1 MRFIQG
7 QPEFK
12 SSLFKRKSV
21 VWFWSLFPQIHFFKF
36 CPCNPAVSFLNSLF
50 FKVTRDKNNEK
61 ESRQSFIFHFVSREK
76 IPLLRSSKWNTW
88 RRTVSGH
95 KKGPY
100 GCHRSRVRGPLC
112 RQIGSDG
119 TFDGVMETKDQM
131 HTFTDSREFCCA
143 TFDGVCCC
151 TRLPLS
157 FVLPQVLT
165 IQSEADKERAEA
177 KRKIAKLEDA
187 LRYNEK
193 GPNQKCYL
201 LLRYYIRVSQW
212 KFFLSVLH
220 LSQRNVLFRTDY
232 RVSVQKCC
240 N

>member
-119 TFDGVMETKDQM
+119 TFDGVMETKDK
-131 HTFTDSREFCCA
+131 TR
-143 TFDGVCCC
+143 C
-151 TRLPLS
+151 TRLQTAGS
-157 FVLPQVLT
+157 FVVRRLMVSAVALAYLSLLFSLRFW
-165 IQSEADKERAEA
+165 QSRVRQT
-177 KRKIAKLEDA
+177 KRE
-187 LRYNEK
+187 
-193 GPNQKCYL
+193 
-201 LLRYYIRVSQW
+201 
-212 KFFLSVLH
+212 
-220 LSQRNVLFRTDY
+220 QRPRG
-232 RVSVQKCC
+232 R
-240 N
+240 